1 MNIEESFT
9 KYKTEITI
17 NEGLSKHTIDSYC
30 SDLIIYFDYL
40 QSKDIT
46 DTKEI
51 SLQVIDDF
59 ISSLRETH
67 KSSSIYRISASIR
80 SYHHFLAFYYNE
92 SDPTVNLE
100 VSKGPKKLPVFC
112 TVEEINQLMNS
123 FDDTDNE
130 DLLHHSILEL
140 IYGCGLRISEVCSL
154 TTNRIDLDVGS
165 IRVLGKG
172 DKERI
177 VPIPKGTIPLEKKYR
192 DVLRPIYLKKKTNLF
207 FINRLGHKITSQSI
221 ELMLKSKCQE
231 LGFNKEITP
240 HKLRHSYATHLL
252 QNGADLRSIQEMLGH
267 SDIQTTEIYTHVQNK
282 QLFESYAKFH
292 PGEKGEKLK

>member
-30 SDLIIYFDYL
+30 SDLIIYFYYL

>member
-1 MNIEESFT
+1 MNIEDSFT

-17 NEGLSKHTIDSYC
+17 NEGLSKHTIESYC
-30 SDLIIYFDYL
+30 SDLSIYFDYL
-40 QSKDIT
+40 KSKDIT
-46 DTKEI
+46 DTKDI
-51 SLQVIDDF
+51 TLHVIDDF
-59 ISSLRETH
+59 ISSLKETH
-67 KSSSIYRISASIR
+67 KGSSIYRISASIR

-92 SDPTVNLE
+92 SDPTINLE

-112 TVEEINQLMNS
+112 TVEEVNQLMSS
-123 FDDTDNE
+123 FDDQDKE

-192 DVLRPIYLKKKTNLF
+192 DVLRPMYLKKKTNLF
-207 FINRLGHKITSQSI
+207 FINRLGHKITSQSV

-240 HKLRHSYATHLL
+240 HKLRHTYATHLL

-282 QLFESYAKFH
+282 QLFDSYAKFH

>member
-30 SDLIIYFDYL
+30 SDLIIYFYYL

-67 KSSSIYRISASIR
+67 KGSSIYRISASIR

>member
-1 MNIEESFT
+1 MNIEDSFT

-17 NEGLSKHTIDSYC
+17 NEGLSKHTIESYC
-30 SDLIIYFDYL
+30 SDLTIYFDYL
-40 QSKDIT
+40 KSNDIT
-46 DTKEI
+46 DTKDI
-51 SLQVIDDF
+51 TLHVIDDF
-59 ISSLRETH
+59 ISSLKETH
-67 KSSSIYRISASIR
+67 KGSSIYRISASIR

-92 SDPTVNLE
+92 SDPTINLE

-112 TVEEINQLMNS
+112 TVEEVNQLMSS
-123 FDDTDNE
+123 FDDQDNE

-207 FINRLGHKITSQSI
+207 FINRLGHKITSQSV

-231 LGFNKEITP
+231 LGFTKEITP

-282 QLFESYAKFH
+282 QLFDSYAKFH

>member
-1 MNIEESFT
+1 MNIEDSFT

-17 NEGLSKHTIDSYC
+17 NEGLSKHTIESYC
-30 SDLIIYFDYL
+30 SDLSIYFDYL
-40 QSKDIT
+40 KSKDIT
-46 DTKEI
+46 DTKDI
-51 SLQVIDDF
+51 TLHVIDDF
-59 ISSLRETH
+59 ISSLKETH
-67 KSSSIYRISASIR
+67 KGSSIYRISASIR

-92 SDPTVNLE
+92 SDPTINLE

-112 TVEEINQLMNS
+112 TVEEVNQLMSS
-123 FDDTDNE
+123 FDDQDKE

-192 DVLRPIYLKKKTNLF
+192 DLLRPIYLKKKTNLF
-207 FINRLGHKITSQSI
+207 FINRLGHKITSQSV

-231 LGFNKEITP
+231 LGFTKEITP

-282 QLFESYAKFH
+282 QLFDSYAKFH

>member
-67 KSSSIYRISASIR
+67 KGSSIYRISASIR